1 MFVTIQND
9 TEGYKGEEDNEVV
22 RKMFSASTSYIR
34 NWSSI
39 LSYFY

>member
-9 TEGYKGEEDNEVV
+9 KEGYKGEEDNVV
-22 RKMFSASTSYIR
+22 RKKFSASTSYIR